1 MQESDLALIA
11 HLMRR
16 AGFGATREELEV
28 MSTRSYEAVVED
40 LIHPERF
47 PDIDEDIAQR
57 YFGVRFGSKNQWIY
71 RMVNTRRPLEEK
83 MALFWHHVFATANTK
98 ASQVT
103 DQIDMFRRNGLSDL
117 RTILTDLSRDPS
129 MVFWLDNNENVKGQ
143 PNENYGRELLELFS
157 MGVGNYSEDDIK
169 NAALAFTGW
178 TITQP
183 IPEYPTNQGRS
194 SFVYR
199 EDQHDNGSKTFL
211 GHTGNFNGEQIIDI
225 IVGQE
230 ATAKFIARHL
240 CNFFVADEAQVP
252 AWQLEPPRDQ
262 EAIDALVDAYMDT
275 DGKIRAMMRVLFNS
289 DFFKEARFKRVK
301 SPAELVAGVVRLVGT
316 HRFPNPGIG
325 AYAAAT
331 MAMGQELMNPPT
343 VEGWHT
349 GREWIDGGAMT
360 ERINFAVNEVGD
372 PTKPGVAAIVDRL
385 DEESPLQPEE
395 FVDRCLDLMGPLTV
409 EDVTRNALL
418 EHAGSGGPLSFDTDS
433 DREESTDRTVRML
446 QLIVSTGEFQFA

>member
-1 MQESDLALIA
+1 MQESDLALTA

-16 AGFGATREELEV
+16 AGFGATRDELEV
-28 MSTRSYEAVVED
+28 LSVRSYDAVVED

-57 YFGVRFGSKNQWIY
+57 YFGIRFGSKNQWVY

-83 MALFWHHVFATANTK
+83 IALFWHHVFATANTK
-98 ASQVT
+98 ASQVP
-103 DQIDMFRRNGLSDL
+103 DQIDMFRRNGLSNVK
-117 RTILTDLSRDPS
+117 TILTDLSRDPA

-199 EDQHDNGSKTFL
+199 EDQHDSGSKTFL

-225 IVGQE
+225 VVRQE

-240 CNFFVADEAQVP
+240 YNFFVADEAQVP

-262 EAIDALVDAYMDT
+262 EAIDALVETYMDT
-275 DGKIRAMMRVLFNS
+275 GGEIRAMMGVLFNS

-301 SPAELVAGVVRLVGT
+301 SPARAGRRGGQAGGNAPIPRPWHRRLLSGHHGDGT
-316 HRFPNPGIG
+316 GVDEPAHGGGLAHR
-325 AYAAAT
+325 
-331 MAMGQELMNPPT
+331 
-343 VEGWHT
+343 
-349 GREWIDGGAMT
+349 
-360 ERINFAVNEVGD
+360 
-372 PTKPGVAAIVDRL
+372 PGVDRRRRH
-385 DEESPLQPEE
+385 
-395 FVDRCLDLMGPLTV
+395 DRADQLRRKRGRRP
-409 EDVTRNALL
+409 RQ
-418 EHAGSGGPLSFDTDS
+418 AGCRGDN
-433 DREESTDRTVRML
+433 
-446 QLIVSTGEFQFA
+446 

>member
-1 MQESDLALIA
+1 MQESDLALIS

-28 MSTRSYEAVVED
+28 LSARGYEAVVED

-57 YFGVRFGSKNQWIY
+57 YFGIRFGSKSQWIY

-83 MALFWHHVFATANTK
+83 TALFWHHVFATANTK
-98 ASQVT
+98 ASQVA
-103 DQIDMFRRNGLSDL
+103 DQIDMFRRNGLSNL
-117 RTILTDLSRDPS
+117 RTILSDLSKDPA
-129 MVFWLDNNENVKGQ
+129 MVFWLDNNENVNGQ

-157 MGVGNYSEDDIK
+157 MGVGNYSEDDVK
-169 NAALAFTGW
+169 SAALAFTGW

-194 SFVYR
+194 NFVYR
-199 EDQHDNGSKTFL
+199 EELHDHSSKTFL
-211 GHTGNFNGEQIIDI
+211 GHTGNFNGEQILDI
-225 IVGQE
+225 IVRQE

-240 CNFFVADEAQVP
+240 YNFFVADEPQVP
-252 AWQLEPPRDQ
+252 AWQLEPPQDQ
-262 EAIDALVDAYMDT
+262 EAIGTLVETYMDT
-275 DGKIRAMMRVLFNS
+275 NGDIRTMMRVLFNS
-289 DFFKEARFKRVK
+289 DFFKGARFRRVK
-301 SPAELVAGVVRLVGT
+301 SPAELVAGVVKLVGT
-316 HRFPNPGIG
+316 HRFPGPGIG
-325 AYAAAT
+325 AYSAAT

-372 PTKPGVAAIVDRL
+372 PTKPGVAAIIDRL
-385 DEESPLQPEE
+385 DEGSPLQPED

-409 EDVTRNALL
+409 EDVTRRALL
-418 EHAGSGGPLSFDTDS
+418 EHADSGGPLSFETDS
-433 DREESTDRTVRML
+433 DREESTDRAVRML